1 MGARE
6 HRGSKVEG
14 TVVGVQG
21 SLAGQRFALGGE
33 PITFGRSDEND
44 VVIPGDSA
52 SRVHAELRLEDGA
65 FVLEDRGSRNGT
77 WVNGQRVTVQRLEA
91 GDQIAIGD
99 EVFAFEASGVD
110 DGRTI
115 LAPARSAAAQAL
127 RVVVT
132 GGGPVGLAFALLLED
147 LLGARAD
154 ITVYDGR
161 WTRDGHHIVWKSPEQ
176 GNQRRQQVVTVQ
188 SRQYSR
194 LPPEVQERLF
204 TPDSHCEMWPLGPDS
219 VDGLGPRNIRIAYIE
234 DQLLA
239 LANEKPGRIR
249 LIPETFDA
257 AAAQTEIAQQ
267 HVLAICEGSRS
278 RTLERFANRFGVGDP
293 SLYSL
298 DGKHVQDMVLGLRVK
313 SELPDPMS
321 VMLTVS
327 QNRYLLNSLRGDGF
341 LNMRLTDQETEEA
354 VGIDPVQR
362 VFTPCIQSEPC
373 VLELRGDRE
382 FFCSGHHAVFL
393 PALLKGSALWT
404 RVQEGLQ
411 LFGVPPEN
419 LTAVTGFRLDMVQR
433 SRFTAQ
439 LYPKTAT
446 TPGTF
451 GFLLGDTANAIHFW
465 PGRGLNSGLASVI
478 SLTRCLAANWKG
490 RGFRDADFVRHEAV
504 MSMLQYRHKSRAWRQ
519 MVTTDSAGNLRAI
532 KDQIAFGL
540 AEGDQGTYDEQ
551 ADLDAL
557 MNVMRDIRRRLESRI
572 EGLPDDATLRA
583 HLEQLPGHTLHMLLV
598 SEPWDTGNVGGEEV
612 NVEWLLKAAADAAV
626 V

>member
-1 MGARE
+1 MEAA
-6 HRGSKVEG
+6 
-14 TVVGVQG
+14 VVGVQG
-21 SLAGQRFALGGE
+21 SLTGQRVTLASE
-33 PITFGRSDEND
+33 PITFGRSDQND
-44 VVIPGDSA
+44 VVIPGDAA

-65 FVLEDRGSRNGT
+65 FILEDRGSRNGT
-77 WVNGQRVTVQRLEA
+77 WVNGKRATVHRLQP

-115 LAPARSAAAQAL
+115 LAPARSAAAKAL
-127 RVVVT
+127 RVIVT
-132 GGGPVGLAFALLLED
+132 GGGPVGLSFALLLED
-147 LLGARAD
+147 LMGARAD

-161 WTRDGHHIVWKSPEQ
+161 WTRDGHQIVWKTPDQ
-176 GNQRRQQVVTVQ
+176 GNVRRQQVVTVQ

-194 LPPEVQERLF
+194 LPPDVQERLF
-204 TPDSHCEMWPLGPDS
+204 TPESHCEMWPLGPDS
-219 VDGLGPRNIRIAYIE
+219 IDGLGPRNIRIAYVE
-234 DQLLA
+234 DELLA
-239 LANEKPGRIR
+239 IANEKSERIR

-257 AAAQTEIAQQ
+257 AAAQAEIAQQ

-278 RTLERFANRFGVGDP
+278 HTLERFANRFGIGDP

-298 DGKHVQDMVLGLRVK
+298 DGKHVQDMVLGLRVQ

-327 QNRYLLNSLRGDGF
+327 QNRYLLNSLRGNGF

-354 VGIDPVQR
+354 VGIDPVER
-362 VFTPCIQSEPC
+362 KFTPCIQSTPC

-382 FFCSGHHAVFL
+382 FFCSGHQAVFL

-478 SLTRCLAANWKG
+478 SLARCLATNWKG

-519 MVTTDSAGNLRAI
+519 MVTTDSGRERA
-532 KDQIAFGL
+532 
-540 AEGDQGTYDEQ
+540 GDQGPDR
-551 ADLDAL
+551 A
-557 MNVMRDIRRRLESRI
+557 RHRRRRSR
-572 EGLPDDATLRA
+572 R
-583 HLEQLPGHTLHMLLV
+583 V
-598 SEPWDTGNVGGEEV
+598 
-612 NVEWLLKAAADAAV
+612 
-626 V
+626 